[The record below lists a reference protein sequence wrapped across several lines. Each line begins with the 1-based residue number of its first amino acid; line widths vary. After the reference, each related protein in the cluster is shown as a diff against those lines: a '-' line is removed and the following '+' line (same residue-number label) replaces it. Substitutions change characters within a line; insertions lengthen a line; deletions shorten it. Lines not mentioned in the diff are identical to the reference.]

1 MNILLN
7 RIFSF
12 ALLAAAAGTGAAQAA
27 QQATFHL
34 PYEAKWG
41 NVTLA
46 PGDYKMALPQ
56 ISLGQREFLL
66 RGENMNAWVMPM
78 TTDVDALSIN
88 PSDKNYLQLVNV
100 DGVFFVSRY
109 QAGTNSVIFNF
120 KVPKS
125 RHKEWITNR
134 EVTKIEVGGL

>member
-12 ALLAAAAGTGAAQAA
+12 ALLAAAAGTAAAQAG
-27 QQATFHL
+27 QQVRFHL

-41 NVTLA
+41 NVALA
-46 PGDYKMALPQ
+46 PGDYSVVLPQ
-56 ISLGQREFLL
+56 VSLGQREFLI
-66 RGENMNAWVMPM
+66 RGENGNAWVLPM
-78 TTDVDALSIN
+78 ATDVDALSIN

-100 DGVFFVSRY
+100 DGVFFVSKY
-109 QAGTNSVIFNF
+109 QAGANKVVFNF

-125 RHKEWITNR
+125 RHKEWMTNR
-134 EVTKIEVGGL
+134 QVTKIDVGGI